1 MDREKIALRLT
12 EERARVGFSQAD
24 LARKLG
30 ISREGL
36 RRYEMGLSEIGAE
49 FLARAST
56 MGIDVQYILCGLRS
70 NNFESSTQAV
80 ERQPL
85 QVIHGGVSGV
95 GIAQNGSNISVVNT
109 QRHITRTT
117 VKTDPGE
124 AHINEE
130 QKAALQGLV
139 KDVVD
144 AELKLK
150 QKPKSYRAVWGAL
163 NAHCGVSQYSLI
175 ALGDFEKAQKYLNQ
189 WMGRLHSMATAPVK
203 DGDAWRKRH
212 YAYIKINS
220 KSAEDAVAVSQYM
233 DRNFKATS
241 LTELSNDELDKLYR
255 YVAGRRSTK
264 SSK

>member
-70 NNFESSTQAV
+70 NNFESSTQAA

-95 GIAQNGSNISVVNT
+95 GIAQNGSNVSVVNT

-124 AHINEE
+124 THINEV

-144 AELKLK
+144 I
-150 QKPKSYRAVWGAL
+150 S
-163 NAHCGVSQYSLI
+163 CI
-175 ALGDFEKAQKYLNQ
+175 A
-189 WMGRLHSMATAPVK
+189 M
-203 DGDAWRKRH
+203 
-212 YAYIKINS
+212 
-220 KSAEDAVAVSQYM
+220 
-233 DRNFKATS
+233 
-241 LTELSNDELDKLYR
+241 
-255 YVAGRRSTK
+255 
-264 SSK
+264 